1 MTSKAKAKSLSTD
14 FTGVSKPFL
23 VSKGSFTQKLTFLAC
38 FSIFLMIYFLK
49 MPFKAIF
56 LAQKVQTITFLLFSC
71 FGTAPAAAVCCL
83 SRRELNKRFLYRIF
97 LKPLWIVP
105 TDRTQWP
112 ILGNFVQK
120 LKYTR
125 L

>member
-71 FGTAPAAAVCCL
+71 FGTAPEVAVCCL
-83 SRRELNKRFLYRIF
+83 SRRELNKSFLYIIF
-97 LKPLWIVP
+97 LKISSHCSDTV
-105 TDRTQWP
+105 
-112 ILGNFVQK
+112 GNFGKFCPKTQIHPN
-120 LKYTR
+120 
-125 L
+125 